1 MVCSANRFRRTVL
14 IRHLIVIIG
23 HLVAEHLIFHP
34 ISCNQSQISCRRM
47 MTHLSQS
54 MRIEEYA
61 VFGPRLS
68 SYTIHILRKIF
79 YRPTYVL
86 CHHYGRIITRC
97 YHHTF
102 KNTFQGD
109 LVAYLYAKIRFF
121 HARRIG
127 TNRC

>member
-14 IRHLIVIIG
+14 IRHLIVIISN
-23 HLVAEHLIFHP
+23 LVAEHLIFHP

-47 MTHLSQS
+47 MTHLGQS
-54 MRIEEYA
+54 MRVEEYT
-61 VFGPRLS
+61 VFSPRLS
-68 SYTIHILRKIF
+68 SYAIHILRKIF

-109 LVAYLYAKIRFF
+109 LVAHMYTKIRFL
-121 HARRIG
+121 HASCIR